1 MCYYLKVMIKTRFAP
16 SPTGELHIGGVR
28 SALFVYLFAKSKGG
42 DFLLRIDDTDRER
55 YVEGSVERIIESLNW
70 LGITPDNLNS
80 LTVQSE
86 RTELYNKYA
95 RQLLDQGDAYVCTC
109 SKEQLEKDR
118 EEQIAGKLPPMY
130 SGRCR
135 EKNIKLDDVKPGEYV
150 IRMKMPKG
158 ETIKFHDLIRGDI
171 EFDSSLIDDQVLIK
185 SDGYPTYHL
194 ATVIDDHLMEI
205 SHIIRAEEWL
215 SSTPK
220 HLVLFRMFG
229 WEAPEIAHLSQVLNK
244 DKKKLSKRDGA
255 ASVIEYK
262 KLGYMPEA
270 LRNFIVLLGW
280 HPKDD
285 NEIFETMDSL
295 VKSFEFERIQKAGA
309 VFDMD
314 KLDWFNRHYI
324 ANVLSPEELTERA
337 KEFVPADWKL
347 TPDIIMSV
355 KSRLDKLSD
364 LKDMLSFFFEL
375 PEYDSNDLYW
385 KDTKNAKEN
394 LETIL
399 EKISTIGEAG
409 FSAAA
414 VEEINRIVPADKKGE
429 WLWPLRVAL
438 SGKRVSPS
446 PFEIITGL
454 TKEETLRRIKLAI
467 EKL

>member
-1 MCYYLKVMIKTRFAP
+1 MLLCPGMIKTRFAP

-70 LGITPDNLNS
+70 LGIVPDNLDN
-80 LTVQSE
+80 LVVQSE
-86 RTELYNKYA
+86 RKELYHKYA
-95 RQLLDQGDAYVCTC
+95 KQLLDQGDAYICTC
-109 SKEQLEKDR
+109 SKEQLEKDK
-118 EEQIAGKLPPMY
+118 EEQVANKLPPMY

-135 EKNIKLDDVKPGEYV
+135 ESNIRLEDVKEGEYV

-158 ETIKFHDLIRGDI
+158 EIIKFHDLIRGDI

-185 SDGYPTYHL
+185 SDGFPTYHL

-220 HLVLFRMFG
+220 HLVLFRMLG

-262 KLGYMPEA
+262 KLGFLPEA

-280 HPKDD
+280 HPKD
-285 NEIFETMDSL
+285 ETEVFETMDSIIGA
-295 VKSFEFERIQKAGA
+295 FEFERIQKAGA

-314 KLDWFNRHYI
+314 KLNWFNRHYI
-324 ANVLSPEELTERA
+324 ANVLSLEELTERA
-337 KEFVPADWKL
+337 REFVPSEWSL
-347 TPDIIMSV
+347 TQEIMASV
-355 KSRLDKLSD
+355 RSRLDKLSD
-364 LKDMLSFFFEL
+364 LKEMISFFFEL
-375 PEYDSNDLYW
+375 PEYAADDLYW
-385 KDTKNAKEN
+385 KETKTAKEN
-394 LETIL
+394 LEAVL
-399 EKISTIGEAG
+399 EKISALPESG
-409 FSAAA
+409 FSKTAI
-414 VEEINRIVPADKKGE
+414 EEINGIVPSDKKGE

-446 PFEIITGL
+446 PFEIIAGL
-454 TKEETLRRIKLAI
+454 SKEETLRRIRLGI

>member
-1 MCYYLKVMIKTRFAP
+1 MIKTRFAP

-70 LGITPDNLNS
+70 LGIVPDNLDN
-80 LTVQSE
+80 LVVQSE
-86 RTELYNKYA
+86 RKELYHKYA
-95 RQLLDQGDAYVCTC
+95 KQLLDQGDAYICTC
-109 SKEQLEKDR
+109 SKEQLEKDK
-118 EEQIAGKLPPMY
+118 EEQVANKLPPMY

-135 EKNIKLDDVKPGEYV
+135 ESNIRLEDVKEGEYV

-158 ETIKFHDLIRGDI
+158 EIIKFHDLIRGDI

-185 SDGYPTYHL
+185 SDGFPTYHL

-220 HLVLFRMFG
+220 HLVLFRMLG

-262 KLGYMPEA
+262 KLGFLPEA

-280 HPKDD
+280 HPKD
-285 NEIFETMDSL
+285 ETEVFETMDSIIGA
-295 VKSFEFERIQKAGA
+295 FEFERIQKAGA

-314 KLDWFNRHYI
+314 KLNWFNRHYI
-324 ANVLSPEELTERA
+324 ANVLSLEELTERA
-337 KEFVPADWKL
+337 REFVPSEWSL
-347 TPDIIMSV
+347 TQEIMASV
-355 KSRLDKLSD
+355 RSRLDKLSD
-364 LKDMLSFFFEL
+364 LKEMISFFFEL
-375 PEYDSNDLYW
+375 PEYAADDLYW
-385 KDTKNAKEN
+385 KETKTAKEN
-394 LETIL
+394 LEAVL
-399 EKISTIGEAG
+399 EKISALPESG
-409 FSAAA
+409 FSKTAI
-414 VEEINRIVPADKKGE
+414 EEINGIVPSDKKGE

-446 PFEIITGL
+446 PFEIIAGL
-454 TKEETLRRIKLAI
+454 SKEETLRRIRLGI